1 MPNYYEAL
9 NLQPTA
15 TTAEIETA
23 CESQYNQWRR
33 LVTHHDPNV
42 VNQANQALQLLE
54 TIRTTLTNTNTRA
67 VYDAGIGIG
76 VTLGGLADPEAILSQ
91 AAAAP
96 TPLAPDLLKPQT
108 TAPSAAAVSK
118 PRLWVCPKCN
128 CDNPVDTKYCYKCGA
143 QLVRVCPECKK
154 MTSLMASGF
163 CGNCGFQYEVALQ
176 RAELAGRIDSAQ
188 QQLDTLE
195 TQLKSAE
202 SEEQKASAT
211 AKKNQNNLIRA
222 AIFAVISLAII
233 KLLTGEWLFIPRN
246 SILFVFNGMY
256 CLAAAVEIMLVFFI
270 LRLITGGLRLGPSL
284 RRRDQLHTVAYN
296 LRQDFDTKKH
306 GLERLQKQFSD
317 LALQQGRR

>member
-1 MPNYYEAL
+1 
-9 NLQPTA
+9 
-15 TTAEIETA
+15 
-23 CESQYNQWRR
+23 
-33 LVTHHDPNV
+33 
-42 VNQANQALQLLE
+42 LQLLE
-54 TIRTTLTNTNTRA
+54 TIRTTLTNTNMRA

-76 VTLGGLADPEAILSQ
+76 VMLGGLADPEAILHQ
-91 AAAAP
+91 TATAP
-96 TPLAPDLLKPQT
+96 TPPSPDLLKPHT

-118 PRLWVCPKCN
+118 PKLWVCPKCN

-143 QLVRVCPECKK
+143 QLVRNCPECNK
-154 MTSLMASGF
+154 MTSLVVSGF

-176 RAELAGRIDSAQ
+176 RAELTGKIESAQ

-211 AKKNQNNLIRA
+211 AKKNQNSLVRA

-233 KLLTGEWLFIPRN
+233 KLLTGEWLFLPRN
-246 SILFVFNGMY
+246 TFLFVFSGAY
-256 CLAAAVEIMLVFFI
+256 CLAAGVELLLPLFI
-270 LRLITGGLRLGPSL
+270 LRLIIGGMRLGPSL
-284 RRRDQLHTVAYN
+284 RRRDQLHTAAYN

-306 GLERLQKQFSD
+306 GLERIQKQYND

>member
-1 MPNYYEAL
+1 MPNYYEVL

-15 TTAEIETA
+15 TTSEIEVA

-96 TPLAPDLLKPQT
+96 TPPPPDLLKPRAG
-108 TAPSAAAVSK
+108 APSAAAVSK
-118 PRLWVCPKCN
+118 PNLWVCPKCN
-128 CDNPVDTKYCYKCGA
+128 CDNPADTKYCYKCGA
-143 QLVRVCPECKK
+143 QLVRNCPECKK
-154 MTSLMASGF
+154 MTSLVVSGF

-176 RAELAGRIDSAQ
+176 RAELTGKIDLAQ

-195 TQLKSAE
+195 TQLKAAE
-202 SEEQKASAT
+202 SEEQKANAV
-211 AKKNQNNLIRA
+211 AQKNQSNLIRA

-256 CLAAAVEIMLVFFI
+256 CLAAGVEIMLVFFV

-284 RRRDQLHTVAYN
+284 RRRDQLRTAAYN
-296 LRQDFDTKKH
+296 LRQDFDTKKRE
-306 GLERLQKQFSD
+306 LERIQKQYID
-317 LALQQGRR
+317 LAQQVRR